1 MSRCYVGALPPDPPE
16 DELSRVFEGAGEI
29 HDVQVKKTISGDWYA
44 FVHYKD
50 PEAAD
55 EAIRRF
61 DGYDFHGSRLR
72 VELPFASDK
81 RNSLR
86 RNMRR
91 PYPSSGRI
99 TVRVIGIPHS
109 GSWQDLKDH
118 FRGAGDC
125 IFADT
130 YGDGTGI
137 VEYTAYEDAQRA
149 VNMFDNSV
157 FKSHQGESSRI
168 QLEILAP
175 GRASYSSSY
184 RSRPYNDSY
193 RDRSDRPYYRDDR
206 APPYHSRG
214 GDEYDDDRY
223 DDRRYYSSGRDRSYG
238 PVRYN
243 DRGGERGYGRS
254 SRDLP
259 PSGGS
264 NGRGSSYNNNEG
276 SYQNRS
282 RSRSPGPRRSSRS
295 SNQRI

>member
-16 DELSRVFEGAGEI
+16 EELSRVFEGAGEI

-50 PEAAD
+50 PDAAD

-61 DGYDFHGSRLR
+61 DGFDFHGSRLR

-81 RNSLR
+81 RSSLR
-86 RNMRR
+86 RPQRR
-91 PYPSSGRI
+91 PYPSSGRV

-149 VNMFDNSV
+149 VGMFDNSV

-175 GRASYSSSY
+175 GRGSSSSW
-184 RSRPYNDSY
+184 RSRPYESSGSY
-193 RDRSDRPYYRDDR
+193 
-206 APPYHSRG
+206 G
-214 GDEYDDDRY
+214 GRYYDDY
-223 DDRRYYSSGRDRSYG
+223 EYEDRRYRSYR
-238 PVRYN
+238 PR
-243 DRGGERGYGRS
+243 RSPPRRPPPRYGRS
-254 SRDLP
+254 SPGAHRVPAAIDP
-259 PSGGS
+259 ED
-264 NGRGSSYNNNEG
+264 RYTT
-276 SYQNRS
+276 QDS
-282 RSRSPGPRRSSRS
+282 RSTEAFSQTAEKRPKRHSDNSDDDHWRGGGDKGHSH
-295 SNQRI
+295 